1 MKKLTLVIIHFFS
14 GMVGGRGVGAYLSL
28 SGKGRGVGWALIT
41 FFCLKDGR
49 LFDVGRLFE

>member
-28 SGKGRGVGWALIT
+28 SGKGGVGWALIT
-41 FFCLKDGR
+41 FFCLNDGR